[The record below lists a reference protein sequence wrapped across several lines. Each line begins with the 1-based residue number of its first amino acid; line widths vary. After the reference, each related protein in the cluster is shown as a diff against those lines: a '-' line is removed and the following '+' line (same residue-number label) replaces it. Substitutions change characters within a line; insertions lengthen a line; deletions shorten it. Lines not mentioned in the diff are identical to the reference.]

1 MIGFDRIMTRRTAPL
16 WVAVGLIAGLALAFT
31 LSTVQSAGA
40 EGRTGVES
48 ITLSTNE
55 VDFELGKSRS
65 SEEVWIRGSGFAPGI
80 EVVILV
86 SDAQG
91 ALYIIS
97 NCRLNDDRVCNPR
110 NRRDGGGL
118 PWPLMTNDDGGF
130 ASNWRLGRFTRGNV
144 GWSKEE
150 VAGKE
155 RIVIGERLDTVWA
168 VNGETYEF
176 LASAPLALCNPARDE
191 LLEGFKGFEEGAT
204 PAEVPSFCS
213 A

>member
-1 MIGFDRIMTRRTAPL
+1 MIGFDRILTRRAAPL

-40 EGRTGVES
+40 EGRTGIES
-48 ITLSTNE
+48 ITLSQTE
-55 VDFELGKSRS
+55 VNFELGKSRS
-65 SEEVWIRGSGFAPGI
+65 SEEVWVRGSGFAPGI

-130 ASNWRLGRFTRGNV
+130 ASNWRLGRFTRENV
-144 GWSKEE
+144 GWSES
-150 VAGKE
+150 
-155 RIVIGERLDTVWA
+155 IGERLDTVWA

-176 LASAPLALCNPARDE
+176 LASAPIALCNLTRN
-191 LLEGFKGFEEGAT
+191 EGLEEGAD
-204 PAEVPSFCS
+204 PAEVPNFCS

>member
-1 MIGFDRIMTRRTAPL
+1 MIGFDRIMTRRAAPL

-40 EGRTGVES
+40 EGRTGIES
-48 ITLSTNE
+48 ITLSQTE

-65 SEEVWIRGSGFAPGI
+65 SEEVWVRGSGFAPGI

-130 ASNWRLGRFTRGNV
+130 ASNWRLGRFTRENV
-144 GWSKEE
+144 GWSES
-150 VAGKE
+150 
-155 RIVIGERLDTVWA
+155 IGERLDTVWA

-176 LASAPLALCNPARDE
+176 LASAPIALCNLTRN
-191 LLEGFKGFEEGAT
+191 EGLEEGAD
-204 PAEVPSFCS
+204 PAEVPNFCS

>member
-1 MIGFDRIMTRRTAPL
+1 MIGFDRIMTRRAAPL

-40 EGRTGVES
+40 EGRTGTES
-48 ITLSTNE
+48 IVLSHDMRLTSKWGNPG
-55 VDFELGKSRS
+55 LRKR
-65 SEEVWIRGSGFAPGI
+65 VWIRGSGFAPGI

-118 PWPLMTNDDGGF
+118 PWPLMTSDDGGF
-130 ASNWRLGRFTRGNV
+130 ASNWRLGRFTRANV
-144 GWSKEE
+144 GWSATPE
-150 VAGKE
+150 GT
-155 RIVIGERLDTVWA
+155 IVIGERMDTVWA

-176 LASAPLALCNPARDE
+176 LASAPLAFCNLTRN
-191 LLEGFKGFEEGAT
+191 EGLEEGAT

>member
-1 MIGFDRIMTRRTAPL
+1 LTRRAAPL

-40 EGRTGVES
+40 EGRTGAES
-48 ITLSTNE
+48 IVLSTNE
-55 VDFELGKSRS
+55 VNFVPGTSRS

-130 ASNWRLGRFTRGNV
+130 ASNWRLGRFTRENV
-144 GWSKEE
+144 GWSETIS
-150 VAGKE
+150 E
-155 RIVIGERLDTVWA
+155 RMDTVWA

-176 LASAPLALCNPARDE
+176 LASAPLALCNLTRN
-191 LLEGFKGFEEGAT
+191 EGLEEGAD
-204 PAEVPSFCS
+204 PAEVPNFCS

>member
-1 MIGFDRIMTRRTAPL
+1 MTRRTAPL

-40 EGRTGVES
+40 EGRTGTES
-48 ITLSTNE
+48 IVLSTNE

-130 ASNWRLGRFTRGNV
+130 ASNWRLGRFTRENV
-144 GWSKEE
+144 GWSES
-150 VAGKE
+150 
-155 RIVIGERLDTVWA
+155 IGERMDTVWA

-176 LASAPLALCNPARDE
+176 LASAPLALCNLTRN
-191 LLEGFKGFEEGAT
+191 EGLEEGAD
-204 PAEVPSFCS
+204 PAEVPNFCS

>member
-1 MIGFDRIMTRRTAPL
+1 MTRRTAPL

-48 ITLSTNE
+48 ITLSQTE
-55 VDFELGKSRS
+55 VDFEMGKSRS
-65 SEEVWIRGSGFAPGI
+65 SEEIWVRGSGFAPGI

-130 ASNWRLGRFTRGNV
+130 ASNWRLGRFTRENV
-144 GWSKEE
+144 GWS
-150 VAGKE
+150 AT
-155 RIVIGERLDTVWA
+155 IGERMDTVWA

-176 LASAPLALCNPARDE
+176 LASAPLAFCNLTRN
-191 LLEGFKGFEEGAT
+191 EGLEEGAT

>member
-1 MIGFDRIMTRRTAPL
+1 MIGFDRIMTRRAAPL

-48 ITLSTNE
+48 ITLSQTE
-55 VDFELGKSRS
+55 VDFEMGKSRS
-65 SEEVWIRGSGFAPGI
+65 SEEIWVRGSGFAPGI

-130 ASNWRLGRFTRGNV
+130 ASNWRLGRFTRENV
-144 GWSKEE
+144 GWS
-150 VAGKE
+150 AT
-155 RIVIGERLDTVWA
+155 IGERMDTVWA

-176 LASAPLALCNPARDE
+176 LASAPLAFCNLTRN
-191 LLEGFKGFEEGAT
+191 EGLEEGAT

>member
-1 MIGFDRIMTRRTAPL
+1 MIGFDRIMTRRAAPL

-31 LSTVQSAGA
+31 LSTVQSAEA
-40 EGRTGVES
+40 EGRTGTES
-48 ITLSTNE
+48 IVLSTNE
-55 VDFELGKSRS
+55 VDFELGESRS

-130 ASNWRLGRFTRGNV
+130 ASNWRLGRFTRENV
-144 GWSKEE
+144 GWSES
-150 VAGKE
+150 
-155 RIVIGERLDTVWA
+155 IGERMDTVWA

-176 LASAPLALCNPARDE
+176 LASAPLALCNLTRN
-191 LLEGFKGFEEGAT
+191 EGLEEGAD
-204 PAEVPSFCS
+204 PAEVPNFCS

>member
-31 LSTVQSAGA
+31 LSTVQSVGA

-48 ITLSTNE
+48 ITLSQTE
-55 VDFELGKSRS
+55 VDFEMGKSRS
-65 SEEVWIRGSGFAPGI
+65 SEEIWVRGSGFAPGI
-80 EVVILV
+80 EIVILV

-97 NCRLNDDRVCNPR
+97 NCRLTTVDDTGERVCNPR

-130 ASNWRLGRFTRGNV
+130 ASNWRLGRFTRENV
-144 GWSKEE
+144 GWS
-150 VAGKE
+150 AT
-155 RIVIGERLDTVWA
+155 IGERLDTVWA

-176 LASAPLALCNPARDE
+176 LASAPLAFCNLTRN
-191 LLEGFKGFEEGAT
+191 EGLEEGAT
-204 PAEVPSFCS
+204 RAEVPSFCS

>member
-1 MIGFDRIMTRRTAPL
+1 MTRRTAPL

-31 LSTVQSAGA
+31 LSTVQSVGA

-48 ITLSTNE
+48 ITLSQTE

-65 SEEVWIRGSGFAPGI
+65 TEEIWVRGSGFAPGI

-97 NCRLNDDRVCNPR
+97 NCRLNDDGVCRPG

-130 ASNWRLGRFTRGNV
+130 ASNWRLGRFTRENV
-144 GWSKEE
+144 GWSES
-150 VAGKE
+150 
-155 RIVIGERLDTVWA
+155 IGERMDTVWA

-176 LASAPLALCNPARDE
+176 LASAPLAFCNLTRN
-191 LLEGFKGFEEGAT
+191 EGLEEGAT

>member
-1 MIGFDRIMTRRTAPL
+1 VIGFDRIMTRRAAPL

-31 LSTVQSAGA
+31 LSTVQSVGA

-48 ITLSTNE
+48 ITLSQTE

-130 ASNWRLGRFTRGNV
+130 ASNWRLGRFTRANV
-144 GWSKEE
+144 GWSATPE
-150 VAGKE
+150 GT
-155 RIVIGERLDTVWA
+155 IVIGERMDTVWA

-176 LASAPLALCNPARDE
+176 LASAPLAFCNLTRN
-191 LLEGFKGFEEGAT
+191 EGLEEGAT

>member
-40 EGRTGVES
+40 EGRTGTES
-48 ITLSTNE
+48 IVLSTNE

-110 NRRDGGGL
+110 NRRDGGGV
-118 PWPLMTNDDGGF
+118 PWPLMTSDDGGF
-130 ASNWRLGRFTRGNV
+130 ASNWRLGRFTRANV
-144 GWSKEE
+144 GWSATPE
-150 VAGKE
+150 GT
-155 RIVIGERLDTVWA
+155 IVIGERMDTVWA

-176 LASAPLALCNPARDE
+176 LASAPLAFCNLTRN
-191 LLEGFKGFEEGAT
+191 EGLEEGAT

>member
-1 MIGFDRIMTRRTAPL
+1 VIGFDRIMTRRAAPL

-40 EGRTGVES
+40 EGRTGTES
-48 ITLSTNE
+48 IVLSTNE

-130 ASNWRLGRFTRGNV
+130 ASNWRLGRFTRENV
-144 GWSKEE
+144 GWSET
-150 VAGKE
+150 
-155 RIVIGERLDTVWA
+155 IGERMDTVWA

-176 LASAPLALCNPARDE
+176 LASAPLAFCNLTRN
-191 LLEGFKGFEEGAT
+191 EGLEEGAT

>member
-1 MIGFDRIMTRRTAPL
+1 VIGFDRIMTRRAAPL

-40 EGRTGVES
+40 EGRTGTES
-48 ITLSTNE
+48 IVLSTNE

-130 ASNWRLGRFTRGNV
+130 ASNWRLGRFTRENV
-144 GWSKEE
+144 GWSES
-150 VAGKE
+150 
-155 RIVIGERLDTVWA
+155 IGERMDTVWA

-176 LASAPLALCNPARDE
+176 LASAPLAFCNLTRN
-191 LLEGFKGFEEGAT
+191 EGLEEGAT

>member
-48 ITLSTNE
+48 ITLSQTE
-55 VDFELGKSRS
+55 VDFEMGKSRS
-65 SEEVWIRGSGFAPGI
+65 SEEIWVRGSGFAPGI

-130 ASNWRLGRFTRGNV
+130 ASNWRLGRFTRENV
-144 GWSKEE
+144 GWS
-150 VAGKE
+150 AT
-155 RIVIGERLDTVWA
+155 IGERLDTVWA

-176 LASAPLALCNPARDE
+176 LASAPLAFCNLTRN
-191 LLEGFKGFEEGAT
+191 EGLEEGAT

>member
-1 MIGFDRIMTRRTAPL
+1 MIGFDRILTRRAAPL

-40 EGRTGVES
+40 EGRTGTES
-48 ITLSTNE
+48 IVLSTNE

-130 ASNWRLGRFTRGNV
+130 ASNWRLGRFTRENV
-144 GWSKEE
+144 GWSES
-150 VAGKE
+150 
-155 RIVIGERLDTVWA
+155 IGERMDTVWA

-176 LASAPLALCNPARDE
+176 LASAPLALCNLTRN
-191 LLEGFKGFEEGAT
+191 EGLEEGAD
-204 PAEVPSFCS
+204 PAEVPNFCS

>member
-48 ITLSTNE
+48 ITLSQTE

-65 SEEVWIRGSGFAPGI
+65 SEEIWVRGSGFAPGI

-97 NCRLNDDRVCNPR
+97 NCRLTTLIP
-110 NRRDGGGL
+110 
-118 PWPLMTNDDGGF
+118 
-130 ASNWRLGRFTRGNV
+130 ASVSVIRGIAGTAGVSPGR
-144 GWSKEE
+144 S
-150 VAGKE
+150 
-155 RIVIGERLDTVWA
+155 
-168 VNGETYEF
+168 
-176 LASAPLALCNPARDE
+176 
-191 LLEGFKGFEEGAT
+191 
-204 PAEVPSFCS
+204 
-213 A
+213 

>member
-31 LSTVQSAGA
+31 LSTVQSVGA

-48 ITLSTNE
+48 ITLSQTE

-130 ASNWRLGRFTRGNV
+130 ASNWRLGRFTRENV
-144 GWSKEE
+144 GWSES
-150 VAGKE
+150 
-155 RIVIGERLDTVWA
+155 IGERMDTVWA

-176 LASAPLALCNPARDE
+176 LASAPLALCNLTRN
-191 LLEGFKGFEEGAT
+191 EGLEEGAD
-204 PAEVPSFCS
+204 PAEVPNFCS

>member
-48 ITLSTNE
+48 ITLSQTE
-55 VDFELGKSRS
+55 VDFEMGKSRS
-65 SEEVWIRGSGFAPGI
+65 SEEIWVRGSGFAPGI

-130 ASNWRLGRFTRGNV
+130 ASNWRLGRFTRENV
-144 GWSKEE
+144 GWS
-150 VAGKE
+150 AT
-155 RIVIGERLDTVWA
+155 IGERMDTVWA

-176 LASAPLALCNPARDE
+176 LASAPLAFCNLTRN
-191 LLEGFKGFEEGAT
+191 EGLEEGAT

>member
-1 MIGFDRIMTRRTAPL
+1 MTRRTAPL

-40 EGRTGVES
+40 EGRTGTES
-48 ITLSTNE
+48 IVLSTNE

-130 ASNWRLGRFTRGNV
+130 ASNWRLGRFTRENV
-144 GWSKEE
+144 GWSES
-150 VAGKE
+150 
-155 RIVIGERLDTVWA
+155 IGERMDTVWA

-176 LASAPLALCNPARDE
+176 LASAPLAFCNLTRN
-191 LLEGFKGFEEGAT
+191 EGLEEGAT

>member
-1 MIGFDRIMTRRTAPL
+1 MTRRAAPL

-31 LSTVQSAGA
+31 LSTVQSVGA

-48 ITLSTNE
+48 ITLSQTE

-130 ASNWRLGRFTRGNV
+130 ASNWRLGRFTRENV
-144 GWSKEE
+144 GWSATPEGTI
-150 VAGKE
+150 A
-155 RIVIGERLDTVWA
+155 IGERLDTVWA

-176 LASAPLALCNPARDE
+176 LASAPLAFCNLTRN
-191 LLEGFKGFEEGAT
+191 EGLEEGAT

>member
-40 EGRTGVES
+40 EGRTGTES
-48 ITLSTNE
+48 IVLSTNE

-130 ASNWRLGRFTRGNV
+130 ASNWRLGRFTRENV
-144 GWSKEE
+144 GWSES
-150 VAGKE
+150 
-155 RIVIGERLDTVWA
+155 IGERMDTVWA

-176 LASAPLALCNPARDE
+176 LASAPLAFCNLTRN
-191 LLEGFKGFEEGAT
+191 EGLEEGAD
-204 PAEVPSFCS
+204 PSRS
-213 A
+213 SQLLLGVVRYTGGNRD